1 MFVSEYFGLGDELD
15 KKEIFDCILDKDS
28 PFFINLMRLKV
39 CNILEFQD
47 SYQSINDYFS
57 KIAMLLNASESKGDK
72 MYKSAIKL
80 FKFSEVNGINLG
92 FSESEHGAGFGEK
105 LRKQVI
111 SDAFDIVKKG
121 VQYPEIFQLVSL
133 FEENIGPD
141 RLSDMVA
148 TIIYPDIVKFTKR
161 IQDELGINKEK
172 YSEYIFLEDGL
183 VVNPYKG
190 CEILFLP
197 KDILHEL
204 PIAKCWDDIDRV
216 VSENEN
222 IRREI
227 NEAVG
232 EEWSR
237 WYSRDKKAYL
247 KEHIFKDPEKCSRVI
262 EAYRKSE
269 VAKYD
274 LNNDVEYFAA
284 TLIKTMKREG
294 INFAVEGAKEKDSF
308 EAAFDVL
315 DIFRDWVEYN
325 KGWDTIQGAESSK
338 REKIVQ
344 RLIHLGSKNY
354 ISANNLD
361 ISFEPD
367 AGRGPVD
374 FKVSRG
380 GDKTIVEIKLSTNAQ
395 YLHGYEEQVEEYGK
409 AECTDKMI
417 YVFVDLGNPGRLKK
431 ITETYQLNL

>member
-1 MFVSEYFGLGDELD
+1 
-15 KKEIFDCILDKDS
+15 
-28 PFFINLMRLKV
+28 
-39 CNILEFQD
+39 
-47 SYQSINDYFS
+47 
-57 KIAMLLNASESKGDK
+57 
-72 MYKSAIKL
+72 MYKSAFEL
-80 FKFSEVNGINLG
+80 FKFSEVNGINPG
-92 FSESEHGAGFGEK
+92 FSESEYGAGFGEK

-111 SDAFDIVKKG
+111 RDAFDIVKKG

-172 YSEYIFLEDGL
+172 YSEFIFREDGL

-237 WYSRDKKAYL
+237 
-247 KEHIFKDPEKCSRVI
+247 
-262 EAYRKSE
+262 
-269 VAKYD
+269 
-274 LNNDVEYFAA
+274 
-284 TLIKTMKREG
+284 
-294 INFAVEGAKEKDSF
+294 
-308 EAAFDVL
+308 
-315 DIFRDWVEYN
+315 
-325 KGWDTIQGAESSK
+325 
-338 REKIVQ
+338 
-344 RLIHLGSKNY
+344 
-354 ISANNLD
+354 
-361 ISFEPD
+361 
-367 AGRGPVD
+367 
-374 FKVSRG
+374 
-380 GDKTIVEIKLSTNAQ
+380 
-395 YLHGYEEQVEEYGK
+395 
-409 AECTDKMI
+409 
-417 YVFVDLGNPGRLKK
+417 
-431 ITETYQLNL
+431 